1 MDLMLAA
8 FAPADDL
15 LSAYAAGGL
24 DRATALV
31 ASAYA
36 DMNPCAATRLRML
49 EAAGG
54 ALLET
59 GAPAAMMDGALE
71 AVFARID
78 AVPAARP
85 AVVAPRRASAVMTE
99 LAFAPVP
106 VRLALEQARPQAWAY
121 RGPGVRA
128 ATLLRDGE
136 AEVQVLRIEP
146 GHGAPRHSH
155 GGAEITLC
163 LKGAFA
169 DESGRFGPGDL
180 CFAGP
185 DVTHRPVA
193 LPEGTCYALA
203 VSDAPLRFTG
213 ALGLM
218 QRIFSGD

>member
-1 MDLMLAA
+1 MIMNVDD
-8 FAPADDL
+8 FTPADDL
-15 LSAYAAGGL
+15 LTAYAAGGL

-36 DMNPCAATRLRML
+36 ALNPCAATRVRML

-59 GAPAAMMDGALE
+59 GTPALLMEGALA

-78 AVPAARP
+78 AEPASRP
-85 AVVAPRRASAVMTE
+85 LAVAPRAETAVMVE
-99 LAFAPVP
+99 LAFAPAP
-106 VRLALEQARPQAWAY
+106 LRQALEQARPQAWSY

-128 ATLLRDGE
+128 ATVLRDGA

-155 GGAEITLC
+155 AGAEITLC
-163 LKGAFA
+163 MKGAFT
-169 DESGRFGPGDL
+169 DENGRYGPGDL

-218 QRIFSGD
+218 QRIFGGD